1 MRVITALSLI
11 FLLNIN
17 LNAKISSLKE
27 DKMIMRAI
35 VFSEQGKYKKSI
47 KILLKLYDRT
57 KDREYLYRATDL
69 ALNNNIKDIDNI
81 VIRLKRL
88 IPKRAQKAED
98 LTPVKLLA
106 SLYLQNKR
114 YKLAQKLVDNYLSKS
129 DNPEILEFCALVK
142 KRLKKYKEAVELY
155 KKSYDKS
162 LKEATLIKLT
172 TLLDKKLH
180 KRDEAIRLLETH
192 YRMNSN
198 GDIND
203 IVAFKLIELYAKANR
218 IDKIIEIYKELYKK
232 YHTQE
237 LLQRIVKLSLL
248 TRDLDGL
255 VKFLEQNSDNKELL
269 YMLYKEQK
277 DYKKAFALAKELYS
291 KTKEPKWLAEEA
303 ILTYEE
309 AKDKNQIT
317 PEVLEKFQK
326 LFKEALKEGA
336 NESLYLNYY
345 GYTLIEHNIDL
356 DEGIKLVKEAL
367 KQQPDNAY
375 YIDSLAWGLYK
386 KGDCK
391 GAYNQM
397 KKIID
402 TRVLKQEKEIQNH
415 LKKIRECIN
424 RDSKEME

>member
-1 MRVITALSLI
+1 MRIVTILFLI
-11 FLLNIN
+11 VALNIGVS
-17 LNAKISSLKE
+17 AKISSSYE
-27 DKMIMRAI
+27 DKMIMKAI
-35 VFSEQGKYKKSI
+35 IFSEQGNYSDSI
-47 KILLKLYDRT
+47 KTLLKLYDKT

-69 ALNNNIKDIDNI
+69 ALNSGSNQSAIIT
-81 VIRLKRL
+81 RLKHL
-88 IPKRAQKAED
+88 IPKNGAKVKD
-98 LTPVKLLA
+98 LTPIKLLA
-106 SLYLQNKR
+106 SLYLKNKN
-114 YKLAQKLVDNYLSKS
+114 YKLAEKLVDKYLKNS
-129 DNPEILEFCALVK
+129 DDPEILYFCALVK

-162 LKEATLIKLT
+162 LREPTLIDLT
-172 TLLDKKLH
+172 TIMDKNLNQ
-180 KRDEAIRLLETH
+180 RDKAIRMLESH
-192 YRMNSN
+192 RRMNSKD
-198 GDIND
+198 GIDD

-218 IDKIIEIYKELYKK
+218 MDKVIDIYKELYKK

-277 DYKKAFALAKELYS
+277 DYKKAIALAKELYS

-309 AKDKNQIT
+309 AKEKNKIT
-317 PEVLEKFQK
+317 PEVLNEFQK

-367 KQQPDNAY
+367 KQQPKNAY

-386 KGDCK
+386 KGDCR

-397 KKIID
+397 KKIYNSKIFK
-402 TRVLKQEKEIQNH
+402 REKEIQDH
-415 LKKIRECIN
+415 FKEIEKCIKKQ
-424 RDSKEME
+424 K